1 MTATFRKVTVTSL
14 RRRALPKVDP
24 SADKDGRGQVLV
36 IGGGIETPGAVF
48 LSAIAALRTGAGK
61 LAIAVPESIAL
72 PLALRIPEAR
82 VIPLP
87 PSKSGSFGPAALRK
101 VEPLLSSVSAL
112 LLGPGLPQ
120 DSKSVALAKTLLG
133 SATETPTILDAG
145 ALRALW
151 GRRLRDQPVI
161 ITPHAGEMADLLKAT
176 KEEVQADPRGATE
189 AAAGRWQVTVA
200 LKGGTTYIRDA
211 AEGRLY
217 FEGNAPGLATSGSGD
232 VLSGII
238 AGFLARGLGV
248 GAATIWSVV
257 THSMSGALMQKR
269 FGRIGYLASDI
280 LPVIPLV
287 IAALSAPG
295 KKRPV
300 AKKLS
305 HGRSD
310 ARKAALVA

>member
-1 MTATFRKVTVTSL
+1 VTDAFRKVTAKSL
-14 RRRALPKVDP
+14 NRWPLPKIDP
-24 SADKDGRGQVLV
+24 SADKDSRGQVLV
-36 IGGGIETPGAVF
+36 VGGGIETPGAVL
-48 LSAIAALRTGAGK
+48 LSAIAALRAGAGK

-87 PSKSGSFGPAALRK
+87 RSKSGSFGPAALRK
-101 VEPLLSSVSAL
+101 VEPLLPSVSAL

-120 DSKSVALAKTLLG
+120 DPKSVGLANTLLK
-133 SATETPTILDAG
+133 SAAETPTILDAG

-151 GRRLRDQPVI
+151 GRGHRHQPVI

-176 KEEVQADPRGATE
+176 KDEVQADPRGAAE

-211 AEGRLY
+211 SEGRLH
-217 FEGNAPGLATSGSGD
+217 FESNAPGLATSGSGD
-232 VLSGII
+232 VLSGIT

-248 GAATIWSVV
+248 GAATIWSVI
-257 THSMSGALMQKR
+257 THSMCGALLQKR

-287 IAALSAPG
+287 IATLS
-295 KKRPV
+295 RQ
-300 AKKLS
+300 AKVQPAERGS
-305 HGRSD
+305 
-310 ARKAALVA
+310 